1 MLFVNIQK
9 QLPIFTI
16 QFKASFKSE
25 ITVILGSSGSGKTTI
40 LNCIA
45 GLKHPDTGMIK
56 WNEKHLFSV
65 DKKLVPPQQRKIGYL
80 FQDYALFPHMTV
92 QQNIYYALKK
102 EAEKEATSPLIKKL
116 KVAYLMDKYPHEISG
131 GEQQRV
137 ALARALSIKPNV
149 LLLDE
154 PFSALDD
161 QTRTMCQKILLEL
174 YKEWDIPVIMVTHH
188 QQEAKILGDR
198 MIHIHDGKI
207 IKDEVPIFNQEA
219 TV

>member
-9 QLPIFTI
+9 QLPTFTI
-16 QFKASFKSE
+16 QFKTTFKRG
-25 ITVILGSSGSGKTTI
+25 ITVILGPSGSGKTTI

-56 WNEKHLFSV
+56 WNEKYLFLTDRKIVS
-65 DKKLVPPQQRKIGYL
+65 PQQRKIGYL
-80 FQDYALFPHMTV
+80 FQDYALFSHMTV
-92 QQNIYYALKK
+92 QKNIHYALKK
-102 EAEKEATSPLIKKL
+102 ETEKEEITQLIRKL
-116 KVAYLMDKYPHEISG
+116 QIVHVMDKYPHEISG

-161 QTRTMCQKILLEL
+161 QTRTMCHKILLDL
-174 YKEWDIPVIMVTHH
+174 YKEWDIPVIMVTHN
-188 QQEAKILGDR
+188 QQEAKILGER
-198 MIHIHDGKI
+198 LIHIHEGKI
-207 IKDEVPIFNQEA
+207 MKEEVPIVN
-219 TV
+219 